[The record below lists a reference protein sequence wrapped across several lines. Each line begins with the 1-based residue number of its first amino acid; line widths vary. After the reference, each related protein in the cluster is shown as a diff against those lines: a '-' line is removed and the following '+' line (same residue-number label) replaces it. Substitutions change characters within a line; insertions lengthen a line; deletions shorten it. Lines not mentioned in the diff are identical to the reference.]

1 MNDKL
6 YKLMNWPDI
15 EEIVYSE
22 CDDSHI
28 LLGAHKAGSK
38 LLIQAF
44 FPNARAVSVRSIDG
58 KTVYPMECAELNDFM
73 LYWFRRKRRLSMNIS
88 STTEKRKS

>member
-22 CDDSHI
+22 CDDPHR

-58 KTVYPMECAELNDFM
+58 KTVYPMECADEAGFYAVLVPE
-73 LYWFRRKRRLSMNIS
+73 K
-88 STTEKRKS
+88 TTFE